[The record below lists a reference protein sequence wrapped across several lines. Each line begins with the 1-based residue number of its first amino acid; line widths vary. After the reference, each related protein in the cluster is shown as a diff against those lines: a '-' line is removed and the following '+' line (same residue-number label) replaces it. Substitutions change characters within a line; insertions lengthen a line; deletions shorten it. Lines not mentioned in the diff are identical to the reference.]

1 MTITV
6 EMTPQAEQEF
16 QEAAQRQGKTVEAL
30 AQEAFTAAM
39 IVNLRNRPVPQSLD
53 ELKPRVPPPPG
64 KTALQ
69 MVVGQWPGDE
79 TDEEINKALEE
90 LS

>member
-1 MTITV
+1 MTMTINFAPAV
-6 EMTPQAEQEF
+6 EQELR
-16 QEAAQRQGKTVEAL
+16 EMAERQGKTVETIT
-30 AQEAFTAAM
+30 QEAVMAAM
-39 IVNLRNRPVPQSLD
+39 LTELRNHHIPQSLD